1 MQPHFRLEAAETL
14 RCGWTTDVVKD
25 WPEGWDLYPFGKF
38 VRSTTYLPPILNDGV
53 VSVVF
58 VVTVEEVVSVVVVE
72 VVVFVV

>member
-1 MQPHFRLEAAETL
+1 MQPHFRFEAAETL
-14 RCGWTTDVVKD
+14 RCGWTPDDVKD
-25 WPEGWDLYPFGKF
+25 WPEGWELYPFGKF

-58 VVTVEEVVSVVVVE
+58 VVTVEEVVSVVGVE